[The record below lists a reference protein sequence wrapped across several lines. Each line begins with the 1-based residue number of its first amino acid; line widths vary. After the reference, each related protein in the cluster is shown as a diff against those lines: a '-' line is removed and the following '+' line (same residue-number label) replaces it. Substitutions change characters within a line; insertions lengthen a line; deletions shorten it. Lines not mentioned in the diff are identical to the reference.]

1 VIGERAAVLAAARAP
16 RYLYGRMSQAS
27 LRADLR
33 AIVGDSGMLEGA
45 AVRERAAVVF
55 HGHIEAELLVRPRST
70 EQIAA
75 VLRLCHARGQSIVA
89 HGGLTGLVQ
98 GADAGPGDVVLSLEA
113 MNAIERVDV
122 PGRTLRAQAG
132 AKLGEVQRA
141 AEEHGLVFPLDLG
154 ARDSATVGGNIAT
167 NAGGLRVLR
176 YGMMRSLVL
185 GIEAVLADG
194 TVLTSLNRM
203 LKNNAGYDL
212 KQLFIGSEGTLGIVT
227 RAELRLVSRTR
238 SQETLLAALP
248 SFDALADLLDRLD
261 AGLGG
266 QLAAFE
272 ALWGNYYD
280 YNTAPPATNGAP
292 LARGAPFY
300 AIAETLGGDPE
311 ADRAR
316 LEAVLG
322 EALEA
327 GTLSDVTLANS
338 ESERRAIWAIRED
351 VWQVKNIAPL
361 LTFDVSLPIENMRD
375 YAHEVGESVRAF
387 AGENRCFVFGHMAD
401 GNLHIVVAAGDDAV
415 TRRKVEDIVYRP
427 LSGIGGSV
435 SAEHGIGLEKR
446 AYLPWSRTPAEISI
460 MRLLK
465 NALDPK
471 GILNPGKV
479 FA

>member
-1 VIGERAAVLAAARAP
+1 MSAAVSNDLH
-16 RYLYGRMSQAS
+16 
-27 LRADLR
+27 ADLR
-33 AIVGDSGMLEGA
+33 AIVGEQSLLIGA
-45 AVRERAAVVF
+45 AVRERGAVLF
-55 HGHIEAELLVRPRST
+55 HGVVDAELLVRPRST
-70 EQIAA
+70 DQVSQ
-75 VLRLCHARGQSIVA
+75 VLALCHARGQTVVT
-89 HGGLTGLVQ
+89 HGGLTGLVN
-98 GADAGPGDVVLSLEA
+98 GADAARGDLVLSLES

-122 PGRTLRAQAG
+122 AGRSLRAQAG
-132 AKLGEVQRA
+132 AKLGNVQRE
-141 AEEHGLVFPLDLG
+141 AERHGMVFPLDLG
-154 ARDSATVGGNIAT
+154 ARDSATVGGNIST

-176 YGMMRSLVL
+176 YGMMRNLVL
-185 GIEAVLADG
+185 GLEAVLADG

-212 KQLFIGSEGTLGIVT
+212 KQLFIGSEGTLGVVT

-248 SFDALADLLDRLD
+248 SFEALTDLLTRLD

-280 YNTAPPATNGAP
+280 LNTAPPATNPPP
-292 LARGAPFY
+292 LGRGAPFY

-316 LEAVLG
+316 LEEVLG
-322 EALEA
+322 EAMEA
-327 GTLSDVTLANS
+327 GVVSDVTLANS
-338 ESERRAIWAIRED
+338 EAERRAIWNIRED
-351 VWQVKNIAPL
+351 VWQPRHIAPL
-361 LTFDVSLPIENMRD
+361 LTFDVSLPIENMKP
-375 YAHEVGESVRAF
+375 YVEEVAASVREF

-401 GNLHIVVAAGDDAV
+401 GNLHLVIAAGDDAA
-415 TRRKVEDIVYRP
+415 TRAKVEDLVYRP
-427 LSGIGGSV
+427 LAVIGGSV

-446 AYLPWSRTPAEISI
+446 AYLPLSRTAAEIAT
-460 MRLLK
+460 MRTIK
-465 NALDPK
+465 RALDPR

>member
-1 VIGERAAVLAAARAP
+1 MAQLKSELV
-16 RYLYGRMSQAS
+16 
-27 LRADLR
+27 D
-33 AIVGDSGMLEGA
+33 IVGEQGLLEGA
-45 AVRERAAVVF
+45 AVRERAGNLF
-55 HGHIEAELLVRPRST
+55 HGHVDAELLVRPRST
-70 EQIAA
+70 EQVSAL
-75 VLRLCHARGQSIVA
+75 LRLCHSRGQSVVT
-89 HGGLTGLVQ
+89 HGGLTGLVN
-98 GADAGPGDVVLSLEA
+98 GADAGRNDIVLSLEA
-113 MNAIERVDV
+113 MNAIERIDV
-122 PGRTLRAQAG
+122 PGRSLRAQAG
-132 AKLGEVQRA
+132 AQLGRVQRT
-141 AEEHGLVFPLDLG
+141 AEENGLVFPLDLG
-154 ARDSATVGGNIAT
+154 ARDSCTVGGNIST

-176 YGMMRSLVL
+176 YGMMRNLVL
-185 GIEAVLADG
+185 GVEAVLADG

-212 KQLFIGSEGTLGIVT
+212 KQLFIGSEGTLGVVT

-248 SFDALADLLDRLD
+248 TFDALVDLLDRLD
-261 AGLGG
+261 SGLGG

-280 YNTAPPATNGAP
+280 YNTAPPAANVAP

-311 ADRAR
+311 TDRAR

-327 GTLSDVTLANS
+327 GTLTDVTIANS
-338 ESERRAIWAIRED
+338 DSERRAIWAIRED

-361 LTFDVSLPIENMRD
+361 LTFDVSLPIENMKD
-375 YAHEVGESVRAF
+375 YANEVGDAVRAF
-387 AGENRCFVFGHMAD
+387 AGENRAFVFGHMAD
-401 GNLHIVVAAGDDAV
+401 GNLHIVVAAGDDAA
-415 TRRKVEDIVYRP
+415 TRARVEDIVYRP
-427 LSGIGGSV
+427 LAQIGGSV

-446 AYLPWSRTPAEISI
+446 AYLPLSRTPAEIST

-465 NALDPK
+465 HALDPK

>member
-1 VIGERAAVLAAARAP
+1 
-16 RYLYGRMSQAS
+16 MSPAH
-27 LRADLR
+27 LRNELR
-33 AIVGDSGMLEGA
+33 AIVGENGILEGG
-45 AVRERAAVVF
+45 AVRERAGNLW
-55 HGHIEAELLVRPRST
+55 HGRVEAELLVRPRDTS
-70 EQIAA
+70 QVSSI
-75 VLRLCHARGQSIVA
+75 LRLCHERGQPVVT
-89 HGGLTGLVQ
+89 HGGLTGLVN
-98 GADAGPGDVVLSLEA
+98 GADAGPGEIVLSLES

-122 PGRTLRAQAG
+122 AGRSLRAQAG
-132 AKLGEVQRA
+132 TKLGQVQRA
-141 AEEHGLVFPLDLG
+141 ADEQGLVFPLDLG
-154 ARDSATVGGNIAT
+154 ARDSATIGGNIST
-167 NAGGLRVLR
+167 NAGGLRVFR

-212 KQLFIGSEGTLGIVT
+212 KQLFIGSEGTLGVVT

-238 SQETLLAALP
+238 SQETLLAATSTFEGLVE
-248 SFDALADLLDRLD
+248 LLNRLD
-261 AGLGG
+261 SGLGG

-280 YNTAPPATNGAP
+280 FNTAPPAQNQAP
-292 LARGAPFY
+292 LGRGAPFY
-300 AIAETLGGDPE
+300 AIAETLGGDMV

-322 EALEA
+322 EALED
-327 GTLSDVTLANS
+327 GVITDVTIANS
-338 ESERRAIWAIRED
+338 ESERRAIWNIRED

-361 LTFDVSLPIENMRD
+361 LTFDVSLPIENMKD
-375 YAHEVGESVRAF
+375 YSREVCEAVRVH
-387 AGENRCFVFGHMAD
+387 AGEERAFVFGHMAD
-401 GNLHIVVAAGDDAV
+401 GNLHIVIAAGDDAA
-415 TRRKVEDIVYRP
+415 TRAKMEDIVYRP
-427 LSGIGGSV
+427 LAAIGGSV

-446 AYLPWSRTPAEISI
+446 AYLPLSRTDAEIST

-465 NALDPK
+465 QALDPK

>member
-1 VIGERAAVLAAARAP
+1 MPNG
-16 RYLYGRMSQAS
+16 S
-27 LRADLR
+27 LIPDLK
-33 AIVGDSGMLEGA
+33 AIVGEQGLLEGP
-45 AVRERAAVVF
+45 AVRERGEAIF
-55 HGHIEAELLVRPRST
+55 HGRVEADVLVRPRST
-70 EQIAA
+70 EQVSAT
-75 VLRLCHARGQSIVA
+75 LRLCHSRGQPVVA

-98 GADAGPGDVVLSLEA
+98 GTDAARGDIVLSLES

-122 PGRTLRAQAG
+122 PGRSLRAQAG
-132 AKLGEVQRA
+132 VQLGRVQRE
-141 AEEHGLVFPLDLG
+141 AEEHGMVFPLDLG

-176 YGMMRSLVL
+176 YGMMRNLVL

-248 SFDALADLLDRLD
+248 SFDAMVELLGRLD

-280 YNTAPPATNGAP
+280 YNTAPPAPNAAP

-300 AIAETLGGDPE
+300 AIAETLGGDPV

-316 LEAVLG
+316 LEQVLS

-327 GTLSDVTLANS
+327 GVISDVTLANS
-338 ESERRAIWAIRED
+338 ETERRAIWNIRED
-351 VWQVKNIAPL
+351 VWQPRHIAPL
-361 LTFDVSLPIENMRD
+361 LTFDVSLPIENMKA
-375 YAHEVGESVRAF
+375 YVEQVNAAVREF
-387 AGENRCFVFGHMAD
+387 AGDNRSFVFGHMAD
-401 GNLHIVVAAGDDAV
+401 GNLHRSEE
-415 TRRKVEDIVYRP
+415 RRVGKECR
-427 LSGIGGSV
+427 
-435 SAEHGIGLEKR
+435 
-446 AYLPWSRTPAEISI
+446 SR
-460 MRLLK
+460 
-465 NALDPK
+465 
-471 GILNPGKV
+471 
-479 FA
+479 